1 MLNHE
6 LRHIK
11 VLNNAFWHNCHLDSN
26 VSFTERRLNTIIAH
40 LKDRK
45 KYPTLGTLANRK
57 YHVVMN
63 PDAYSSNLTTLR
75 QKEAFRKHE
84 KAIKDSINTLYPK
97 TKNVR
102 RILLKEKRVV
112 LDLVKPVEHNLKH
125 SLIKMFG
132 KVL

>member
-6 LRHIK
+6 LRHLK
-11 VLNNAFWHNCHLDSN
+11 VLNNAFGHNCHLDSN
-26 VSFTERRLNTIIAH
+26 VSFTERRLNTTFAH

-45 KYPTLGTLANRK
+45 EYPTLGTLANRK

-75 QKEAFRKHE
+75 QNEAFRKQK
-84 KAIKDSINTLYPK
+84 KAIKDSINTLYQK

-102 RILLKEKRVV
+102 RILLREKRVV

>member
-6 LRHIK
+6 LRHLK

-26 VSFTERRLNTIIAH
+26 VSFTERRLNTIFNH

-45 KYPTLGTLANRK
+45 NYPTLGTLANRK
-57 YHVVMN
+57 YHVVIN

-84 KAIKDSINTLYPK
+84 KAIKDSINALYPK